1 MDKNQAIID
10 FLINCPAIEAN
21 PLFFNFIHAKQDNKQ
36 VITMG
41 NEKTLDRSYIN
52 GDVLKR
58 YTFTIIDFKSV
69 AYNAVVKQEGYPDE
83 NLEDMASVQDIVDW
97 ITEQNELR
105 NYPDFGEKCQI
116 EDMTVLTDN
125 PNLNGID
132 TNTSPTLAKYSM
144 SIQIQYIDSS
154 KRVWG

>member
-10 FLINCPAIEAN
+10 FLINCPTIEAN

-69 AYNAVVKQEGYPDE
+69 AYNAVIKQEGYPD
-83 NLEDMASVQDIVDW
+83 
-97 ITEQNELR
+97 
-105 NYPDFGEKCQI
+105 
-116 EDMTVLTDN
+116 
-125 PNLNGID
+125 
-132 TNTSPTLAKYSM
+132 
-144 SIQIQYIDSS
+144 
-154 KRVWG
+154 